1 MAINIFSQ
9 NNNDKHDKSLLI
21 YILQIVAIY
30 NAIMDG
36 WKVKKIGIRKYELSK
51 KINNSEDIELNYF
64 LKKLVECSN
73 L

>member
-51 KINNSEDIELNYF
+51 KINTSEDIELNYF